1 MYIFLTYILGIA
13 ATVKSKGSSGINEYV
28 SSLFDQSLTWKDVE
42 WLKSISKLP
51 IVIKGVLTVNTALQ
65 AYEHGAAAIIVS
77 NHGARQLDGVQATI
91 DVLPNIGNLFF
102 SVIYIHKMLK
112 IILSRFRICYFLM
125 KIDMVITVDAL
136 KAKDPNFEVYV
147 DGGIRKG
154 TDVLKAIALGAKMAF
169 VGRPALWG
177 LAYNGKDGVTKTLD
191 ILRKEFDSVMSLS
204 GNTDVKSINRDV
216 ILIPKS
222 LY

>member
-1 MYIFLTYILGIA
+1 MKTLIKSNLSKILRILFKQSCIFFSTYILGIA

-91 DVLPNIGNLFF
+91 DVLPNIGKIFF
-102 SVIYIHKMLK
+102 SVMEN
-112 IILSRFRICYFLM
+112 
-125 KIDMVITVDAL
+125 IT
-136 KAKDPNFEVYV
+136 
-147 DGGIRKG
+147 
-154 TDVLKAIALGAKMAF
+154 
-169 VGRPALWG
+169 
-177 LAYNGKDGVTKTLD
+177 
-191 ILRKEFDSVMSLS
+191 
-204 GNTDVKSINRDV
+204 
-216 ILIPKS
+216 
-222 LY
+222 

>member
-1 MYIFLTYILGIA
+1 MRLILEYAETIFVIDFSFHLIFKWQTLKVIANENFDKIEFEYYEILRILFNRSCIFFSAYILGIA

-102 SVIYIHKMLK
+102 SVIYIHTHLN
-112 IILSRFRICYFLM
+112 RF
-125 KIDMVITVDAL
+125 
-136 KAKDPNFEVYV
+136 
-147 DGGIRKG
+147 
-154 TDVLKAIALGAKMAF
+154 
-169 VGRPALWG
+169 
-177 LAYNGKDGVTKTLD
+177 
-191 ILRKEFDSVMSLS
+191 
-204 GNTDVKSINRDV
+204 
-216 ILIPKS
+216 LIW
-222 LY
+222 

>member
-1 MYIFLTYILGIA
+1 MKTLIKSNLSNCKILRILFNRSCIFFSAYILGIA

-91 DVLPNIGNLFF
+91 DVLPNIGNLLF
-102 SVIYIHKMLK
+102 SVIYLY
-112 IILSRFRICYFLM
+112 ICISVL
-125 KIDMVITVDAL
+125 IDL
-136 KAKDPNFEVYV
+136 
-147 DGGIRKG
+147 
-154 TDVLKAIALGAKMAF
+154 
-169 VGRPALWG
+169 
-177 LAYNGKDGVTKTLD
+177 
-191 ILRKEFDSVMSLS
+191 
-204 GNTDVKSINRDV
+204 
-216 ILIPKS
+216 
-222 LY
+222 LYHIC

>member
-1 MYIFLTYILGIA
+1 MRLILEYAETIFVTNFSFHLIFKWQTLKVIANDNFDEIEFEYHYKILRILFTQSCIIFSGIFLLGIA

-65 AYEHGAAAIIVS
+65 AYEHGAAAVIVS

-102 SVIYIHKMLK
+102 SVIYIH
-112 IILSRFRICYFLM
+112 
-125 KIDMVITVDAL
+125 T
-136 KAKDPNFEVYV
+136 
-147 DGGIRKG
+147 
-154 TDVLKAIALGAKMAF
+154 
-169 VGRPALWG
+169 
-177 LAYNGKDGVTKTLD
+177 
-191 ILRKEFDSVMSLS
+191 
-204 GNTDVKSINRDV
+204 
-216 ILIPKS
+216 
-222 LY
+222 

>member
-1 MYIFLTYILGIA
+1 MKTSIKSNLSMIIILRISFEQCCILFSGIFLLGIA

-91 DVLPNIGNLFF
+91 DVLPNIGKTLF
-102 SVIYIHKMLK
+102 SVM
-112 IILSRFRICYFLM
+112 
-125 KIDMVITVDAL
+125 
-136 KAKDPNFEVYV
+136 
-147 DGGIRKG
+147 
-154 TDVLKAIALGAKMAF
+154 
-169 VGRPALWG
+169 
-177 LAYNGKDGVTKTLD
+177 
-191 ILRKEFDSVMSLS
+191 
-204 GNTDVKSINRDV
+204 
-216 ILIPKS
+216 
-222 LY
+222 

>member
-1 MYIFLTYILGIA
+1 MKTLIKSILSIILRIFFKQSCIFFSTYILGIA

-91 DVLPNIGNLFF
+91 DVLPNIGTLFF
-102 SVIYIHKMLK
+102 SVIYIH
-112 IILSRFRICYFLM
+112 
-125 KIDMVITVDAL
+125 
-136 KAKDPNFEVYV
+136 
-147 DGGIRKG
+147 
-154 TDVLKAIALGAKMAF
+154 
-169 VGRPALWG
+169 
-177 LAYNGKDGVTKTLD
+177 
-191 ILRKEFDSVMSLS
+191 
-204 GNTDVKSINRDV
+204 INRF
-216 ILIPKS
+216 LIW
-222 LY
+222 

>member
-1 MYIFLTYILGIA
+1 MKTLIKSNLILRILFTQCCIFFSGYILGIA

-102 SVIYIHKMLK
+102 SAIYILTD
-112 IILSRFRICYFLM
+112 FLYGS
-125 KIDMVITVDAL
+125 
-136 KAKDPNFEVYV
+136 F
-147 DGGIRKG
+147 
-154 TDVLKAIALGAKMAF
+154 
-169 VGRPALWG
+169 
-177 LAYNGKDGVTKTLD
+177 
-191 ILRKEFDSVMSLS
+191 
-204 GNTDVKSINRDV
+204 
-216 ILIPKS
+216 
-222 LY
+222 

>member
-1 MYIFLTYILGIA
+1 MNTLIKSNLSTIKILRALFKQSCIFFFTYILGIA

-91 DVLPNIGNLFF
+91 DVLPNIGTLFF
-102 SVIYIHKMLK
+102 SVIYIH
-112 IILSRFRICYFLM
+112 
-125 KIDMVITVDAL
+125 
-136 KAKDPNFEVYV
+136 
-147 DGGIRKG
+147 
-154 TDVLKAIALGAKMAF
+154 
-169 VGRPALWG
+169 
-177 LAYNGKDGVTKTLD
+177 
-191 ILRKEFDSVMSLS
+191 
-204 GNTDVKSINRDV
+204 INRF
-216 ILIPKS
+216 LIW
-222 LY
+222 

>member
-1 MYIFLTYILGIA
+1 MVIILRILFTQSCIIFSTYISGIA

-91 DVLPNIGNLFF
+91 DVLPNIGTLFF
-102 SVIYIHKMLK
+102 SVINIHTH
-112 IILSRFRICYFLM
+112 ILTDFL
-125 KIDMVITVDAL
+125 
-136 KAKDPNFEVYV
+136 Y
-147 DGGIRKG
+147 G
-154 TDVLKAIALGAKMAF
+154 TF
-169 VGRPALWG
+169 
-177 LAYNGKDGVTKTLD
+177 
-191 ILRKEFDSVMSLS
+191 
-204 GNTDVKSINRDV
+204 
-216 ILIPKS
+216 
-222 LY
+222 

>member
-1 MYIFLTYILGIA
+1 MKTLIKSNLSNCKILRILFNRSCIFFSAYILGIA

-102 SVIYIHKMLK
+102 SVMYIHTYQP
-112 IILSRFRICYFLM
+112 ISY
-125 KIDMVITVDAL
+125 MVVSNIH
-136 KAKDPNFEVYV
+136 
-147 DGGIRKG
+147 
-154 TDVLKAIALGAKMAF
+154 
-169 VGRPALWG
+169 
-177 LAYNGKDGVTKTLD
+177 
-191 ILRKEFDSVMSLS
+191 
-204 GNTDVKSINRDV
+204 
-216 ILIPKS
+216 
-222 LY
+222 

>member
-1 MYIFLTYILGIA
+1 MIINILGILFTQSCIIFSGIFLLGIA

-91 DVLPNIGNLFF
+91 DVLPNIGKLF
-102 SVIYIHKMLK
+102 
-112 IILSRFRICYFLM
+112 
-125 KIDMVITVDAL
+125 
-136 KAKDPNFEVYV
+136 
-147 DGGIRKG
+147 
-154 TDVLKAIALGAKMAF
+154 
-169 VGRPALWG
+169 
-177 LAYNGKDGVTKTLD
+177 
-191 ILRKEFDSVMSLS
+191 
-204 GNTDVKSINRDV
+204 
-216 ILIPKS
+216 
-222 LY
+222 

>member
-1 MYIFLTYILGIA
+1 M
-13 ATVKSKGSSGINEYV
+13 KSKGSSGINEYV

-91 DVLPNIGNLFF
+91 DVLPNIGNLLFLVIF
-102 SVIYIHKMLK
+102 LLRFNRFLIWYFLIYI
-112 IILSRFRICYFLM
+112 Y
-125 KIDMVITVDAL
+125 MVITVDAL

-154 TDVLKAIALGAKMAF
+154 TDVLKAVALGAKMAF
-169 VGRPALWG
+169 IGRPALWG
-177 LAYNGKDGVTKTLD
+177 LAYNGKDGVTKTLE

-204 GNTDVKSINRDV
+204 GNTDVKSINREI

>member
-1 MYIFLTYILGIA
+1 MKTLIKSILSIILRIFFKQSCIFFSTYILGIA

-102 SVIYIHKMLK
+102 SVIYI
-112 IILSRFRICYFLM
+112 I
-125 KIDMVITVDAL
+125 
-136 KAKDPNFEVYV
+136 
-147 DGGIRKG
+147 
-154 TDVLKAIALGAKMAF
+154 
-169 VGRPALWG
+169 
-177 LAYNGKDGVTKTLD
+177 
-191 ILRKEFDSVMSLS
+191 
-204 GNTDVKSINRDV
+204 SIQ
-216 ILIPKS
+216 P
-222 LY
+222 

>member
-1 MYIFLTYILGIA
+1 M
-13 ATVKSKGSSGINEYV
+13 KSKGSSGINEYV

-102 SVIYIHKMLK
+102 SVIYIHTYKNK
-112 IILSRFRICYFLM
+112 IILSRFL
-125 KIDMVITVDAL
+125 
-136 KAKDPNFEVYV
+136 
-147 DGGIRKG
+147 IR
-154 TDVLKAIALGAKMAF
+154 
-169 VGRPALWG
+169 
-177 LAYNGKDGVTKTLD
+177 
-191 ILRKEFDSVMSLS
+191 
-204 GNTDVKSINRDV
+204 
-216 ILIPKS
+216 
-222 LY
+222 

>member
-1 MYIFLTYILGIA
+1 MKTLIKSNLSIILRIFFKQSCIFFSTYILGIA

-91 DVLPNIGNLFF
+91 DVLPNIGKIFF
-102 SVIYIHKMLK
+102 SVMYIH
-112 IILSRFRICYFLM
+112 
-125 KIDMVITVDAL
+125 T
-136 KAKDPNFEVYV
+136 
-147 DGGIRKG
+147 
-154 TDVLKAIALGAKMAF
+154 
-169 VGRPALWG
+169 
-177 LAYNGKDGVTKTLD
+177 
-191 ILRKEFDSVMSLS
+191 
-204 GNTDVKSINRDV
+204 
-216 ILIPKS
+216 
-222 LY
+222 

>member
-1 MYIFLTYILGIA
+1 
-13 ATVKSKGSSGINEYV
+13 
-28 SSLFDQSLTWKDVE
+28 VE

-91 DVLPNIGNLFF
+91 DVLPNIGTLFF
-102 SVIYIHKMLK
+102 SVINIHTH
-112 IILSRFRICYFLM
+112 INRFLIWYFLIY
-125 KIDMVITVDAL
+125 IDMFITVDAL

-154 TDVLKAIALGAKMAF
+154 TDVLKAIALGAKMVF
-169 VGRPALWG
+169 IGRPALWG

-204 GNTDVKSINRDV
+204 GNTDVKSINRDI
-216 ILIPKS
+216 ILMPKS

>member
-1 MYIFLTYILGIA
+1 MIIILRISFNQCCIFFSGIFLLGIA

-102 SVIYIHKMLK
+102 SVIYIHTYKYLAD
-112 IILSRFRICYFLM
+112 FL
-125 KIDMVITVDAL
+125 
-136 KAKDPNFEVYV
+136 
-147 DGGIRKG
+147 
-154 TDVLKAIALGAKMAF
+154 
-169 VGRPALWG
+169 
-177 LAYNGKDGVTKTLD
+177 
-191 ILRKEFDSVMSLS
+191 FDS
-204 GNTDVKSINRDV
+204 
-216 ILIPKS
+216 
-222 LY
+222 

>member
-1 MYIFLTYILGIA
+1 MLRILFKQCCIFFFAYILGIA

-102 SVIYIHKMLK
+102 SVIYIYAYQFKN
-112 IILSRFRICYFLM
+112 
-125 KIDMVITVDAL
+125 IT
-136 KAKDPNFEVYV
+136 
-147 DGGIRKG
+147 
-154 TDVLKAIALGAKMAF
+154 
-169 VGRPALWG
+169 
-177 LAYNGKDGVTKTLD
+177 
-191 ILRKEFDSVMSLS
+191 
-204 GNTDVKSINRDV
+204 
-216 ILIPKS
+216 
-222 LY
+222 

>member
-1 MYIFLTYILGIA
+1 MYILGIA
-13 ATVKSKGSSGINEYV
+13 ATVKSKSSSGINEYV

-91 DVLPNIGNLFF
+91 DVLPNIGNLLFLVIF
-102 SVIYIHKMLK
+102 LLRFNRFLIWYFLIYI
-112 IILSRFRICYFLM
+112 Y
-125 KIDMVITVDAL
+125 MVITVDAL

-154 TDVLKAIALGAKMAF
+154 TDVLKAVALGAKMAF
-169 VGRPALWG
+169 IGRPALWG
-177 LAYNGKDGVTKTLD
+177 LAYNGKDGVTKTLE

-204 GNTDVKSINRDV
+204 GNTDVKSINREI

>member
-1 MYIFLTYILGIA
+1 MKISIKSNLGMIYLEFYSSNLVYFFSTYILGIA

-91 DVLPNIGNLFF
+91 DVLPNIGKIFF
-102 SVIYIHKMLK
+102 SVMEN
-112 IILSRFRICYFLM
+112 
-125 KIDMVITVDAL
+125 IT
-136 KAKDPNFEVYV
+136 
-147 DGGIRKG
+147 
-154 TDVLKAIALGAKMAF
+154 
-169 VGRPALWG
+169 
-177 LAYNGKDGVTKTLD
+177 
-191 ILRKEFDSVMSLS
+191 
-204 GNTDVKSINRDV
+204 
-216 ILIPKS
+216 
-222 LY
+222 